1 MQIKCTAAFEIS
13 CVGVLKSSE
22 LRRDLDIQLLVRK
35 FTSALEIQLLLRN
48 NTAAF
53 QKVYS
58 CFSESIQ
65 LLFRKYTAAFQKV
78 YSCSSE
84 ISSVGVLKSREL
96 CRDRKGGEHS
106 YDALSL

>member
-1 MQIKCTAAFEIS
+1 MHATQFIRQIKCTAAFEIS

-58 CFSESIQ
+58 C
-65 LLFRKYTAAFQKV
+65 
-78 YSCSSE
+78 SSE

-96 CRDRKGGEHS
+96 CRARKGGEHS
-106 YDALSL
+106 YDALSLQVVFRKRAL